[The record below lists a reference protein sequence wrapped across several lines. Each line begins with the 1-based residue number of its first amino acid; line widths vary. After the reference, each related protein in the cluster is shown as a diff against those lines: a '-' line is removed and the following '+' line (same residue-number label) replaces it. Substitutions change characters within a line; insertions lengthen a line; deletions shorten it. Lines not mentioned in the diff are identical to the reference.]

1 MAKAMTFRL
10 ADDKAQEL
18 EAIARADET
27 PVNRV
32 AVEAIDKLIEERR
45 NDAAFQER
53 LRRHMDENKRV
64 LERLA
69 G

>member
-1 MAKAMTFRL
+1 MAKAMTLRL
-10 ADDKAQEL
+10 PDDKAREL
-18 EAIARADET
+18 EAIARADEM

-32 AVEAIDKLIEERR
+32 AIEAIDKLIDARR

>member
-10 ADDKAQEL
+10 PDDKAQEL
-18 EAIARADET
+18 EAIARAEEM

-32 AVEAIDKLIEERR
+32 AVEAIDKLIEARR
-45 NDAAFQER
+45 NDEAFQER
-53 LRRHMDENKRV
+53 LRRHIDENKRV

-69 G
+69 Q